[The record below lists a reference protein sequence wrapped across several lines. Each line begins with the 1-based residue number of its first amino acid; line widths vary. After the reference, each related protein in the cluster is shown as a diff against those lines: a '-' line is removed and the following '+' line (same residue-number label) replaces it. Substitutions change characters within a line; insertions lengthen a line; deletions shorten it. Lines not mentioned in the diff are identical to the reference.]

1 MTLDVAGVSLSC
13 PRCRRGVPT
22 AAEEGWCCS
31 FCGATFPFERG
42 VARFIDSEKYTVSFG
57 FQWKKFAT
65 TQLDSVSKSSRSRDA
80 FVEKTGWDLA
90 DLRGRTVLDAG
101 CGMGRFA
108 EACADA
114 GAEVWGVDLS
124 EAVEAA
130 AGNLGSRPNVHL
142 LQADIMALPFADSS
156 FDFVYSIGVLHHT
169 PDTRA
174 AFLQLTRLV
183 KPGGRISIWVYSS
196 TGLRALIGSEL
207 LRPLTSRMPK
217 STLLQ
222 LCRIAV
228 PLYHVHRIPLLG
240 RITQRL
246 LPTSMERLPDW
257 RWLDTFDWYSP
268 RYQWKHS
275 FEEVEGWFREAG
287 LTDVQRLSFPVSVS
301 GTRARPD
308 LPEGS

>member
-1 MTLDVAGVSLSC
+1 MKLDVAGVSLSC
-13 PRCRRGVPT
+13 PRCRRGVPS
-22 AAEEGWCCS
+22 AAEEGWGCS
-31 FCGATFPFERG
+31 VCGAMFPLEGG
-42 VARFIDSEKYTVSFG
+42 VARFIDSEKYSGSFG

-108 EACADA
+108 EICADA

-130 AGNLGSRPNVHL
+130 VGNLGSRTNVRL

-174 AFLQLTRLV
+174 AFLQLARLV
-183 KPGGRISIWVYSS
+183 KPGGRISIWVYSKR
-196 TGLRALIGSEL
+196 LRAFVGSEL

-217 STLLQ
+217 PTLLR

-240 RITQRL
+240 RITQLL
-246 LPTSMERLPDW
+246 LPTSMERQPDW

-275 FEEVEGWFREAG
+275 FEEVEGWFHEAG
-287 LTDVQRLSFPVSVS
+287 LTDVRPLSVPVSAS
-301 GTRARPD
+301 GTRAHPE
-308 LPEGS
+308 PSEGS